1 MQIRFVV
8 VLLISLAA
16 LIVVRSAQAQA
27 DKPLEV
33 GVLFSVMQVDPL
45 GEGPV
50 SIGARVSYDLPVQR
64 LTVAPELEF
73 NYFPQNP
80 SGNFGETQLLAGVR
94 AGVKIDQFGF
104 FLKARPG
111 LVHFG
116 GGDFTERNG
125 GSATNFAVDV
135 GGVFEY
141 FVSQRVAIRLDWG
154 DTMIHFPRPIAT
166 GGIPPVKAAGW
177 YHNRQGGGGVS
188 IRF

>member
-1 MQIRFVV
+1 MFMRVMC
-8 VLLISLAA
+8 LLFAIGLGTSLT
-16 LIVVRSAQAQA
+16 SPGQTE
-27 DKPLEV
+27 KHPLET
-33 GVLFSVMQVDPL
+33 GAQFTGLHLNTL
-45 GEGPV
+45 GERALGF
-50 SIGARVSYDLPVQR
+50 GGRGSYEFTRRTLII
-64 LTVAPELEF
+64 APEVEF

-141 FVSQRVAIRLDWG
+141 YVSQRVAIRLDWG

-166 GGIPPVKAAGW
+166 GG
-177 YHNRQGGGGVS
+177 
-188 IRF
+188 

>member
-1 MQIRFVV
+1 MQTRFVV
-8 VLLISLAA
+8 VLLISLAG
-16 LIVVRSAQAQA
+16 LISVRSAQAQA

-33 GVLFSVMQVDPL
+33 GVSFSVMQVDPL
-45 GEGPV
+45 GEGPG
-50 SIGARVSYDLPVQR
+50 SIGARASYDLPVKR
-64 LTVAPELEF
+64 LSLAPEHEF

-94 AGVKIDQFGF
+94 AGVKVDQFVF

-116 GGDFTERNG
+116 GNDFKERNG

-141 FVSQRVAIRLDWG
+141 YISQRVALRLDWG
-154 DTMIHFPRPIAT
+154 DTVIHFPQPIPT
-166 GGIPPVKAAGW
+166 GVSPVKQAGW
-177 YHNRQGGGGVS
+177 YHNLQGGGGVS
-188 IRF
+188 FRF